1 MNLIAHIV
9 IWAVLATV
17 VVFLAVWRRKA
28 EMQTAAASRGEA
40 AGSFA
45 KLDFWGTL
53 LTVLTIAYAA
63 AILVMLLF

>member
-1 MNLIAHIV
+1 
-9 IWAVLATV
+9 
-17 VVFLAVWRRKA
+17 VWRRKA
-28 EMQTAAASRGEA
+28 DIQAAAASRGET

-63 AILVMLLF
+63 AIAVMLFF